1 MLTLSI
7 ITPSYNH
14 GRFIEQ
20 TILSVVNQDYPK
32 IEYLVIDGG
41 STDETVEILRRYSS
55 RITYWVSEPD
65 EGHRYALKKGF
76 DRATGEIVAWQNA
89 DDYYEPWVFGKVMRI
104 FHRHPEIDLVY
115 GNIRL
120 VDEHSREI
128 DVLKFVPLTRSR
140 LALFDGLP
148 FQNHAAFFR
157 RRLWD
162 AIGGIRFVD
171 YNFDTDL
178 IYRAARIA
186 NARFIPRILGN
197 YRAHLGS
204 QYFSGAY
211 RAIEVSHDTIRQRY
225 LGSWKRL
232 PRWTYPVLSA
242 AARARRFGY
251 YVIQGD
257 WDYLLRRVTRRLERK
272 RSPFL
277 RL

>member
-7 ITPSYNH
+7 VTPSYNH

-20 TILSVVNQDYPK
+20 TILSVINQDYPK

-41 STDETVEILRRYSS
+41 STDETIEILRRYSS
-55 RITYWVSEPD
+55 RISYWVSEPD

-76 DRATGEIVAWQNA
+76 DRASGDIVAWQNA
-89 DDYYEPWVFGKVMRI
+89 DDYYEPRVFGRVMRI
-104 FHRHPEIDLVY
+104 FERNPEVDLVY

-157 RRLWD
+157 RSLWD

-171 YNFDTDL
+171 YNFDVDL

-186 NARFIPRILGN
+186 KAHLVPHILGN
-197 YRAHLGS
+197 YRAHHGS
-204 QYFSGAY
+204 QFFSGAF
-211 RAIEVSHDTIRQRY
+211 RTIEVTPDIIRQRY
-225 LGSWKRL
+225 LGSWNRL
-232 PRWTYPVLSA
+232 PRMVFPILA
-242 AARARRFGY
+242 AGARTRRFGY
-251 YVIQGD
+251 YVLQGD
-257 WDYLLRRVTRRLERK
+257 WDYLLRRFIRRLT
-272 RSPFL
+272 PVA
-277 RL
+277 